1 MIGTNRNLMASSK
14 EGQIHFN
21 VKKLETVIGY
31 ESNDKNSLSIWE
43 LLNNDDFAFDEQLF
57 PESLER
63 FLELKESE
71 PDEIIAEEE
80 NDLPF

>member
-1 MIGTNRNLMASSK
+1 M
-14 EGQIHFN
+14 
-21 VKKLETVIGY
+21 IGY

-71 PDEIIAEEE
+71 PNEIIVEEE
-80 NDLPF
+80 NDLPFWNDGDEHERIIENV